1 MSDTIYCTFCK
12 RRATTRKYKRY
23 LCEACHMAF
32 VAGRKY
38 GRDETQHDVEDRLG
52 ATEAEIY
59 ELIQQ
64 RRKEAR

>member
-1 MSDTIYCTFCK
+1 MSTIYCRFCP
-12 RRATTRKYKRY
+12 RPSVVSKYKRSM
-23 LCEACHMAF
+23 CEACHMAF